1 MIKEFKTLSDDKI
14 DPKLVFSD
22 MAQLYLD
29 KNQIEEKTKEYNNNI
44 NEELT
49 HYVKEVNSYK
59 EEVNK
64 RIDETRGNFNV
75 S

>member
-49 HYVKEVNSYK
+49 SYVK
-59 EEVNK
+59 
-64 RIDETRGNFNV
+64 
-75 S
+75 

>member
-49 HYVKEVNSYK
+49 NYVKEVNSYK

-64 RIDETRGNFNV
+64 RIDEIRGNFNV

>member
-1 MIKEFKTLSDDKI
+1 MISLFKD
-14 DPKLVFSD
+14 LVFSD

-64 RIDETRGNFNV
+64 RIDEIRGNFNV

>member
-1 MIKEFKTLSDDKI
+1 MKQQEL
-14 DPKLVFSD
+14 
-22 MAQLYLD
+22 
-29 KNQIEEKTKEYNNNI
+29 EKTKEYNNNI

-49 HYVKEVNSYK
+49 NYVKEVNSYK

-64 RIDETRGNFNV
+64 RIDEIRGNFNV